1 MNCGVKCEE
10 SECRESRGLIHDVA
24 TSEKCESKTEKQKL
38 GIVNFSVNL
47 EKHGSDTGSGQEAGS
62 RGSSHLRR
70 LQVHVVRKGYEGS
83 GPTDR
88 SQLTKPAAEELV
100 ASPAA
105 LEAAEPAASVAELTA
120 PDAEL
125 ATLEAA
131 LDADSPTLEADSEAS
146 EAALDAEAEAEEP
159 APPTPKM
166 VVAAEVVMVESP
178 LVMVVAKDEVV
189 MALEDSVAEPLSV
202 AEPEVEPVAEAEP
215 DCGCV
220 RRQTCRLDGGGNLR
234 RRWWEWR
241 RQRLFVTKTLKSV
254 FCPVE
259 KGGGMHR
266 WGAAHHLHWQ

>member
-1 MNCGVKCEE
+1 M
-10 SECRESRGLIHDVA
+10 A

-62 RGSSHLRR
+62 RGSGHLRR
-70 LQVHVVRKGYEGS
+70 LQVHVVRRKRYKRSE
-83 GPTDR
+83 PTGR
-88 SQLTKPAAEELV
+88 IQLTKPAAEELV

-146 EAALDAEAEAEEP
+146 EATLEAEAEAEEP

-202 AEPEVEPVAEAEP
+202 AEPEAEPVAEAEP

-220 RRQTCRLDGGGNLR
+220 RLQTCRLDGGRNLR

-241 RQRLFVTKTLKSV
+241 HQRLFVTKTLKSV
-254 FCPVE
+254 SCPVE